1 MAVKSVVFDAYGTL
15 YDVQSVSSVIHE
27 TFPKHSDV
35 ITQVW
40 RIKQLEYSWLRSLMG
55 RYEDFW
61 SVTRESL
68 TFTLQQLG
76 LGYEPGLFDQIM
88 DKYLNLDPFP
98 DAEATLELIRSA
110 KPAILSNGSPEM
122 LEALVENTGFSS
134 LLDAVISVDS
144 RKIFKPSRETYALV
158 EAELGVSPSEVLFV
172 SSNAFDA
179 CGAKSFG
186 MRVAWIERVTA
197 ATVSS
202 EVREADVVGP
212 GTMYKILRLG
222 METLGF
228 EPDHRISSLSELPAI
243 VEAAA

>member
-1 MAVKSVVFDAYGTL
+1 LAVKSVVFDAYGTL

-27 TFPKHSDV
+27 IFPDHGDV

-61 SVTRESL
+61 NVTKESL
-68 TFTLQQLG
+68 NFTLQQLG
-76 LGYEPGLFDQIM
+76 LDYEPGLFDQVM

-98 DAEATLELIRSA
+98 DAKATLESIRTA
-110 KPAILSNGSPEM
+110 RPAILSNGSPEM
-122 LEALVENTGFSS
+122 LKALVDNTGFDSV
-134 LLDAVISVDS
+134 LDAVISIDS
-144 RKIFKPSRETYALV
+144 QKIFKPSPKTYELV
-158 EAELGVSPSEVLFV
+158 EAELGVSPAEVLFV

-186 MRVAWIERVTA
+186 MRVAWIER
-197 ATVSS
+197 ATPAMVSR
-202 EVREADVVGP
+202 EVQEADIVGP

-243 VEAAA
+243 VRRAT

>member
-15 YDVQSVSSVIHE
+15 YDVQSVSSVIDE
-27 TFPKHSDV
+27 TFPDHSDL

-55 RYEDFW
+55 CYEDFW
-61 SVTRESL
+61 NVTKESL

-76 LGYEPGLFDQIM
+76 LSYEPSLFDQIM

-98 DAEATLELIRSA
+98 DAKATLESIRTA
-110 KPAILSNGSPEM
+110 QPAILSNGSPEM
-122 LEALVENTGFSS
+122 LKTLVENSGFDS

-144 RKIFKPSRETYALV
+144 RKIFKPSHETYALV
-158 EAELGVSPSEVLFV
+158 EEKLGTSPADVLFV

-186 MRVAWIERVTA
+186 MRVAWIERVTPA
-197 ATVSS
+197 MVSS
-202 EVREADVVGP
+202 EIREADVVGP

-222 METLGF
+222 MESLGF

-243 VEAAA
+243 VRGGA